1 MMNDSPIFRA
11 RQAAIARAAKLQA
24 KTNVQENVEK
34 PVQEEAKKAKKKPEP
49 EVKVLGG
56 RPIVPD
62 PQNTIKRAEY
72 CNNGVVY
79 SYSVALG
86 KTLDV
91 SYGRACRLDP
101 SKTVTLAGL

>member
-1 MMNDSPIFRA
+1 
-11 RQAAIARAAKLQA
+11 L
-24 KTNVQENVEK
+24 VGV
-34 PVQEEAKKAKKKPEP
+34 KKPEP